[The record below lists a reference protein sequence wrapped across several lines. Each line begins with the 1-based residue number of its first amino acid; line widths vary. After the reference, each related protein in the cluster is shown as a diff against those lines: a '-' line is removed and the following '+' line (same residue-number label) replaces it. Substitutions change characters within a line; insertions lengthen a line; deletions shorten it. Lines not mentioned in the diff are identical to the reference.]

1 MHMTEKP
8 CPRML
13 ADRPPRIAAA
23 LLVAAASL
31 QYALPLDWL
40 AWRRMP
46 GAGIIIGTL
55 GLLLML
61 RAWWLFRTAN
71 TAICPTGRATSL
83 ITTDV
88 YRLTRNP
95 MYLGILLMLT
105 AIAVSVGTVPFAAA
119 AAGFFLVI
127 NAVFCPY
134 EETKLETTFG
144 DAYVRYRSRVRRW
157 I

>member
-1 MHMTEKP
+1 MSRSLIDHK
-8 CPRML
+8 
-13 ADRPPRIAAA
+13 PPRIAML
-23 LLVAAASL
+23 LLVAATALHWLTPLGERPASPSIGFAAML
-31 QYALPLDWL
+31 
-40 AWRRMP
+40 
-46 GAGIIIGTL
+46 GVAGFTIMTWGWWQF
-55 GLLLML
+55 
-61 RAWWLFRTAN
+61 RARKV
-71 TAICPTGRATSL
+71 AICPTAETTQL
-83 ITTDV
+83 ITDGV
-88 YRLTRNP
+88 FRLTRNP

-134 EETKLETTFG
+134 EETKLEATFR